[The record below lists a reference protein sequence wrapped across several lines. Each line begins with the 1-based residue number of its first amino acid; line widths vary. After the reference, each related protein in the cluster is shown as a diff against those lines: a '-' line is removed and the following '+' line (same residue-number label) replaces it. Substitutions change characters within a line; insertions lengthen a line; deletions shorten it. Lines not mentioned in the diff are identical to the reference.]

1 MIHKPNSILLIYS
14 VVDSLPHGEPE
25 NIIADLE
32 TVQTA
37 QTILEALRANNYPV
51 TSAPIRTLDDL
62 RAALAQVN
70 PATTLVFNLCE
81 TLGGISTG
89 EPEVVRV
96 LDQAGFCYVGATA
109 DNLAACLDKGY
120 TKQQLLKRG
129 IPTAPYQVFHTGD
142 EPITVPLPVIIKPVA
157 EDSSQGINTYSVVND
172 EPSLRRQVAY
182 ILQTYQQPALAELFL
197 DGREFN
203 VSIWGNGVAHVLA
216 VAQIDFSPLRDL
228 PHLQV
233 NDFASKWSDR
243 FNALYPAP
251 IDADLREHLSQIAL
265 ASYKTMGCQDF
276 ARVDMRE
283 KDGQF
288 YVLEVN
294 PNPCL
299 AADAGF
305 ATAAQVAGYTYA
317 QMVGQLVKWAWR
329 QRPPRPNGRRA

>member
-1 MIHKPNSILLIYS
+1 VIHKPNSILLIYS

-182 ILQTYQQPALAELFL
+182 ILQTYQQPA
-197 DGREFN
+197 
-203 VSIWGNGVAHVLA
+203 
-216 VAQIDFSPLRDL
+216 FSPLRDL

-317 QMVGQLVKWAWR
+317 QMVGQLVEWAWR
-329 QRPPRPNGRRA
+329 QRPPRSNGR